1 MLLIKSLICHE
12 KESAMKGLKKWLCL
26 ASLGIVLTQT
36 VQTAQARSFDEVKKD
51 GTMVVATEGA
61 FPPFNFFQG
70 SQLTG
75 FEVELAEAVVAKMGL
90 KIQWKVLGFDALLA
104 GLRQDRWDMVIA
116 SHGITEERA
125 KAVTFSEPHYCSGGM
140 IVAKDKAIKSAQ
152 DLTGKT
158 ISAQSGTTYLQNVQ
172 KVSGVKE
179 VKNFP
184 KDSDARSA
192 LEAGRVDAWVTDR
205 FVAKRAL
212 ASAPN
217 SKLHMGDFL
226 FVEKIAAA
234 FAKGNQSL
242 SAEFN
247 KTLAAFMADGAYAA
261 LSQKWFKEDVRCQP
275 NS

>member
-12 KESAMKGLKKWLCL
+12 KESAMKGLKKWLYL

-140 IVAKDKAIKSAQ
+140 IVAKDTAIKSAQ

>member
-1 MLLIKSLICHE
+1 MR
-12 KESAMKGLKKWLCL
+12 GFGKWL
-26 ASLGIVLTQT
+26 SLVIICSIFTHM
-36 VQTAQARSFDEVKKD
+36 ACARSFDDIKKE
-51 GTMVVATEGA
+51 GTIIVATEGQ

-75 FEVELAEAVVAKMGL
+75 FEIELTQALVAKMGL
-90 KIQWKVLGFDALLA
+90 KLQWKVLGFDALLA

-116 SHGITEERA
+116 SHGVTEERT
-125 KAVTFSEPHYCSGGM
+125 KAVTFADPHYCSGGI
-140 IVAKDKAIKSAQ
+140 IVAKDTAIKAAK

-172 KVSGVKE
+172 KVAGVKE

-192 LEAGRVDAWVTDR
+192 LETGRVDVWVTDR

-217 SKLHMGDFL
+217 SSLHLGEFL
-226 FVEKIAAA
+226 FVERIAAA

-242 SAEFN
+242 AAEFN
-247 KTLAAFMADGAYAA
+247 KTLAAFMADGGYAA

-275 NS
+275 SL

>member
-1 MLLIKSLICHE
+1 
-12 KESAMKGLKKWLCL
+12 MKGLKKLLCL
-26 ASLGIVLTQT
+26 WVFGLVFIP
-36 VQTAQARSFDEVKKD
+36 TAHARSFEDVKKD
-51 GTMVVATEGA
+51 GTIIVATEGQ

-75 FEVELAEAVVAKMGL
+75 FEVELTQALVAKMGL
-90 KIQWKVLGFDALLA
+90 KLQWKVLAFDALLA
-104 GLRQDRWDMVIA
+104 GLRQDRWDMAIA

-125 KAVTFSEPHYCSGGM
+125 KAVTFAEPHYCSGGI
-140 IVAKDKAIKSAQ
+140 IVAKDTAIKSAK
-152 DLTGKT
+152 DLNGKT

-172 KVSGVKE
+172 KVAGVKE

-192 LEAGRVDAWVTDR
+192 LESGRVDAWVTDR

-217 SKLHMGDFL
+217 SSLHLGEFL

-234 FAKGNQSL
+234 FTKGNQSL

-247 KTLAAFMADGAYAA
+247 KALAGFIADGGYAA
-261 LSQKWFKEDVRCQP
+261 LSQKWFKEDVRCQA
-275 NS
+275 SL